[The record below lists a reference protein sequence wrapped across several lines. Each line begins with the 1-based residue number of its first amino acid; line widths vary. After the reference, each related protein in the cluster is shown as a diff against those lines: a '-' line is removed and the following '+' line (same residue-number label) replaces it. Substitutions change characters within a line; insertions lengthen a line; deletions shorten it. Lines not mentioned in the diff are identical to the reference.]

1 MAPYDPSMTSSLGF
15 ALLGL
20 LARADG
26 TGYDLTRRM
35 DRPVG
40 YFWTAQ
46 HSQIY
51 PELAR
56 LEADGLIRHRVVEGA
71 GPMPTKRY
79 AITADGRRALSEW
92 VTSPIEDQPVR
103 DQETLRVY
111 SLWAAEP
118 AAARDL
124 VERLRERHAAA
135 LEDYTRQRE
144 EVAADPASR
153 IPSAPLFGNRIAL
166 EAGVRSRS
174 AAVEWCDWLLGE
186 LDRASV
192 EGTSPAASPGM

>member
-1 MAPYDPSMTSSLGF
+1 MTSSLGF

-20 LARADG
+20 LARSEG

-40 YFWTAQ
+40 YFWTAR

-79 AITADGRRALSEW
+79 AITAAGRRALADW
-92 VTSPIEDQPVR
+92 VTSPIEDHPVR
-103 DQETLRVY
+103 DLETLRIY
-111 SLWAAEP
+111 SLWAADP
-118 AAARDL
+118 AAARAL
-124 VERLRERHAAA
+124 VERLRGRHLAA
-135 LEDYTRQRE
+135 LEDYSRQRE
-144 EVAADPASR
+144 EVDADPASHV
-153 IPSAPLFGNRIAL
+153 PSAPLFGNRIAL
-166 EAGVRSRS
+166 EAGVRGRK

-186 LDRASV
+186 LDR
-192 EGTSPAASPGM
+192 EPLAAGNLDQTHADNP